1 MIPILF
7 SFLVSNTT
15 FSFIRDKF
23 SLIKIL
29 LLLPSWCFSLSRL
42 ANFCWLSKAFLQYF
56 LFLNLT
62 MVFLDL
68 VVLSGLPNLWH
79 ARNASQSTSTSISA
93 SIDATVASKALLATH
108 SGMPERTI
116 LFLLPYWSRLFKFS
130 SKLVTLSSNDL
141 HLLYKQVFSSCSLL
155 ITMPFM
161 KLRNSSL
168 RELTLAFMWLID
180 VFFQFCMC

>member
-1 MIPILF
+1 MVPILF

-42 ANFCWLSKAFLQYF
+42 ANFFWLSRAFLQYF

-79 ARNASQSTSTSISA
+79 ACNALQSTSTSISA
-93 SIDATVASKALLATH
+93 SIDATVASKVLLATH

-116 LFLLPYWSRLFKFS
+116 LFLLPYWSRLFKF

-155 ITMPFM
+155 ITMYFI
-161 KLRNSSL
+161 KLRNASL
-168 RELTLAFMWLID
+168 RELTLAFMWLIN
-180 VFFQFCMC
+180 VFFQYCIC